1 MSLFSPPQKK
11 RVLFGRMCR
20 ALAKLFSFLSFEKV
34 KLQRRAALMTSAS
47 NICGVMRETPRKAA
61 EKTVFSFLKKKK
73 HKRAE
78 KHKVQIV
85 SVTDYHVDALR
96 FRVKVPF
103 DS

>member
-1 MSLFSPPQKK
+1 
-11 RVLFGRMCR
+11 MCR

-34 KLQRRAALMTSAS
+34 KLQRRAALMTSAT
-47 NICGVMRETPRKAA
+47 NICSVMRETPHR
-61 EKTVFSFLKKKK
+61 VFSFLKKKK

-85 SVTDYHVDALR
+85 SVSDYHVDALR
-96 FRVKVPF
+96 CRVKVPF